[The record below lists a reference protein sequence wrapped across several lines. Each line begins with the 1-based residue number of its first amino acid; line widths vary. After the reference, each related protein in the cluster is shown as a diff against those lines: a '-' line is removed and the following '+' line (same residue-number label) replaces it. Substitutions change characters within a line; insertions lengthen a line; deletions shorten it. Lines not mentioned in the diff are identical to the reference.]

1 MSHIF
6 GLSHT
11 FGGILEQ
18 GAGLVGAIVNNPF
31 SSFGGDAQ
39 FVTPPGGSPGFN
51 TPVILPPVG
60 GGNGNGGNGVAT
72 LAGGSCGPRKRTT
85 EICVVTDNLTG
96 TVISTR
102 EVKHRRRRKRLATK
116 SDIADLAALKS
127 ILGGGKALDAWI
139 ATRGGR

>member
-6 GLSHT
+6 GLEHS
-11 FGGILEQ
+11 FGGIINQ
-18 GAGLVGAIVNNPF
+18 GLDLIGNIGGIMGSPYGTGFGAI
-31 SSFGGDAQ
+31 
-39 FVTPPGGSPGFN
+39 PGGSPGF
-51 TPVILPPVG
+51 G
-60 GGNGNGGNGVAT
+60 ADGGNGNGNGGAVVPYT
-72 LAGGSCGPRKRTT
+72 GGSCGPRKRTT
-85 EICVVTDNLTG
+85 ETCVVIDNATG
-96 TVISTR
+96 QVISTK